1 MTPPNTLMDKL
12 ALKLREDA
20 DKIEVRIS
28 DELDHRIEASLR
40 AAAPAKP
47 ARPAPRA
54 RPPWFWLASAL
65 TGATAAIAVLAIVN
79 LSGVDEPAV
88 PAPTIVAADPMP
100 LLDLDT
106 EAVTLTAPL
115 QQELEDLQSDL
126 KKAEEKVRREIGL

>member
-1 MTPPNTLMDKL
+1 MDKL

-20 DKIEVRIS
+20 DRIEVRIS

-40 AAAPAKP
+40 AASPTSTK
-47 ARPAPRA
+47 RPAPSA

-65 TGATAAIAVLAIVN
+65 TGATAAIAVIAIVN

-88 PAPTIVAADPMP
+88 PVPTIVAADPMP

-126 KKAEEKVRREIGL
+126 KKAEEKVRRDIGL

>member
-1 MTPPNTLMDKL
+1 
-12 ALKLREDA
+12 
-20 DKIEVRIS
+20 
-28 DELDHRIEASLR
+28 
-40 AAAPAKP
+40 
-47 ARPAPRA
+47 
-54 RPPWFWLASAL
+54 L
-65 TGATAAIAVLAIVN
+65 TGATAAISVIAIVN

-126 KKAEEKVRREIGL
+126 KKAEERVRRDIGL

>member
-1 MTPPNTLMDKL
+1 MDKL

-20 DKIEVRIS
+20 DKIEVGIS

-40 AAAPAKP
+40 ATAPAKP
-47 ARPAPRA
+47 AGPAPRA

-65 TGATAAIAVLAIVN
+65 TGATAAIAVIAIVN
-79 LSGVDEPAV
+79 LSGIDEPAA
-88 PAPTIVAADPMP
+88 PTPTIVAADPMP

-126 KKAEEKVRREIGL
+126 KKAEEKVRRDIGL

>member
-1 MTPPNTLMDKL
+1 MDKL

-20 DKIEVRIS
+20 DKIEISIS

-40 AAAPAKP
+40 AAAPEP
-47 ARPAPRA
+47 ASRPVPRA

-65 TGATAAIAVLAIVN
+65 TGATAAIAVIAIVN
-79 LSGVDEPAV
+79 VSAINESTP
-88 PAPTIVAADPMP
+88 PPTIVAADPMP

-126 KKAEEKVRREIGL
+126 KKAEEKVRRDIGL

>member
-1 MTPPNTLMDKL
+1 MDKL

-20 DKIEVRIS
+20 DKIEVSIS

-47 ARPAPRA
+47 ERPVPRA

-65 TGATAAIAVLAIVN
+65 TGASAAIAVIAIVN
-79 LSGVDEPAV
+79 LSAVDEPAV
-88 PAPTIVAADPMP
+88 PAPTIVAAEPMP

-106 EAVTLTAPL
+106 EAVELTAPL
-115 QQELEDLQSDL
+115 QRELEDLQSDL
-126 KKAEEKVRREIGL
+126 KKAEEKVRRDIGL

>member
-1 MTPPNTLMDKL
+1 MDKL

-20 DKIEVRIS
+20 DKIEVSIS

-47 ARPAPRA
+47 ERPVPRA

-65 TGATAAIAVLAIVN
+65 TGASAAIAVIAIVN
-79 LSGVDEPAV
+79 LSAVDEPAV
-88 PAPTIVAADPMP
+88 PAPTIVAAEPMP

-106 EAVTLTAPL
+106 EAVALTAPL
-115 QQELEDLQSDL
+115 QRELEDLQSDL
-126 KKAEEKVRREIGL
+126 KKAEEKVRRDIGL

>member
-1 MTPPNTLMDKL
+1 MDKF

-40 AAAPAKP
+40 AADPEKP
-47 ARPAPRA
+47 ARSIPQA

-79 LSGVDEPAV
+79 LSPVDQPAV
-88 PAPTIVAADPMP
+88 PSATMVSAEPMP

-106 EAVTLTAPL
+106 EAVMLTAPL
-115 QQELEDLQSDL
+115 QRELEDLQSDL
-126 KKAEEKVRREIGL
+126 KKAEEKVRRDIGL

>member
-1 MTPPNTLMDKL
+1 MDKL

-20 DKIEVRIS
+20 DKIEVTVS

-40 AAAPAKP
+40 AVEPAKP
-47 ARPAPRA
+47 VRSAPRA

-65 TGATAAIAVLAIVN
+65 TGATAAIAVIAIVN
-79 LSGVDEPAV
+79 LSGVGESAP
-88 PAPTIVAADPMP
+88 PAPVIVAADPMP

-106 EAVTLTAPL
+106 EAVMLTAPL

-126 KKAEEKVRREIGL
+126 KKAEEKVRRDIGL

>member
-1 MTPPNTLMDKL
+1 MDKL

-20 DKIEVRIS
+20 DKIDVGIS

-40 AAAPAKP
+40 ATAPAKP
-47 ARPAPRA
+47 DRPAPRA

-65 TGATAAIAVLAIVN
+65 TGATAAIAVIAVVN
-79 LSGVDEPAV
+79 LSGVDETAA
-88 PAPTIVAADPMP
+88 PAPTIVAVDPML

-106 EAVTLTAPL
+106 QDVTLTAPL

-126 KKAEEKVRREIGL
+126 KKAEEKVRRDIGL

>member
-1 MTPPNTLMDKL
+1 MDKL

-20 DKIEVRIS
+20 DKIEVSIS

-40 AAAPAKP
+40 AAGPAQP
-47 ARPAPRA
+47 ARPVPRA

-65 TGATAAIAVLAIVN
+65 TGATAAIAVIAIVN
-79 LSGVDEPAV
+79 LSAINEPAV
-88 PAPTIVAADPMP
+88 PAPTIVAAEPMP

-106 EAVTLTAPL
+106 EAVALTAPL

-126 KKAEEKVRREIGL
+126 KKAEEKVRRDIGL